1 MSEWRDAVIKNI
13 PDNSDVVFFILG
25 ELVIIVIWIVIEWIA
40 KGKRT
45 HDD

>member
-1 MSEWRDAVIKNI
+1 MI
-13 PDNSDVVFFILG
+13 PNVPDTSDVVFFILG
-25 ELVIIVIWIVIEWIA
+25 ELVVIVIWIVIEWIG